1 MEYSEYCILMGK
13 VSSAVIG
20 MLALIFLSKIFQE
33 AELIDQ
39 FI

>member
-1 MEYSEYCILMGK
+1 MGESEFSGHWDISLDTLD
-13 VSSAVIG
+13 VFV
-20 MLALIFLSKIFQE
+20 SKIFQE